1 MATVHTAIEPAGL
14 IQASADEE
22 EAARAAGVPG
32 GWSPSPDTGRWT
44 HPEGQRARALG
55 SRIDVECADVEW
67 LPQTRQARRSKR

>member
-44 HPEGQRARALG
+44 HPEG
-55 SRIDVECADVEW
+55 
-67 LPQTRQARRSKR
+67 